1 MRKKKIDYLIIYPQ
15 RMDLDALNK
24 LKEKLEVPQNSVIV
38 THRNPDGDT
47 MGSILGMF
55 WFLKSMG
62 LNSFTTSKH

>member
-1 MRKKKIDYLIIYPQ
+1 MN
-15 RMDLDALNK
+15 LDALNK

-38 THRNPDGDT
+38 TYRNPNGDT

-55 WFLKSMG
+55 CFLKSMS

>member
-1 MRKKKIDYLIIYPQ
+1 
-15 RMDLDALNK
+15 MDLDALNK

>member
-38 THRNPDGDT
+38 THKNPDGDT
-47 MGSILGMF
+47 MGSIFVCFGF
-55 WFLKSMG
+55 
-62 LNSFTTSKH
+62 